1 MRTGKRFA
9 LFILNEDINDII
21 KNIKLLED
29 SNVLMDGI
37 TLLKQ

>member
-1 MRTGKRFA
+1 MRPGKRVA

>member
-1 MRTGKRFA
+1 MRAGKRFA